1 MIYLH
6 GLLDNIPRVDDFPS
20 ELNGSVSFREFPS
33 HVWWPRYIMGGFDGS
48 QTTSVSESWQ
58 TWIYESYCWLMLYS
72 CILKLL
78 VVDLLKILVINS
90 STKVTCI
97 CFFPEMHS
105 CRLYLFKSWWSF
117 LEVTLPEGPWLG
129 GWCHD
134 RDEDQAQPED
144 RELMTLSFSN
154 RNQACVFHRALDE
167 SPRNIA
173 PPLMR
178 PSVGSVG
185 WFFGIRSNWCFLPKN
200 GRQVNCRWLLSGVLL
215 FAFYDDFFVC
225 GDRCSPASDCSI
237 LNWPGWF

>member
-1 MIYLH
+1 MMIYLH

-97 CFFPEMHS
+97 CFFPKCTVVGCTYLSRDGRSLRWRYLRVHDWGDGVMIVMRI
-105 CRLYLFKSWWSF
+105 RLSLRIGNWW
-117 LEVTLPEGPWLG
+117 L
-129 GWCHD
+129 
-134 RDEDQAQPED
+134 
-144 RELMTLSFSN
+144 
-154 RNQACVFHRALDE
+154 
-167 SPRNIA
+167 
-173 PPLMR
+173 
-178 PSVGSVG
+178 
-185 WFFGIRSNWCFLPKN
+185 
-200 GRQVNCRWLLSGVLL
+200 
-215 FAFYDDFFVC
+215 
-225 GDRCSPASDCSI
+225 
-237 LNWPGWF
+237 